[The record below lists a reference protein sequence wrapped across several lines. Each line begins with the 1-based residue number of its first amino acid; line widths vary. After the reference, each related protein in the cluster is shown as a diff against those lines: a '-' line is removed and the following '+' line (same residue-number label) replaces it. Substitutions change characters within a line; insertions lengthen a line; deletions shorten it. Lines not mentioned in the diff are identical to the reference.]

1 MCADFHR
8 ELIFVKTDFSKLF
21 CSLMINSGCYLN
33 LSLYLHRLLD
43 QRGNLAEKSVHGQEE
58 LERKNKQMGSTD
70 EMQQ

>member
-1 MCADFHR
+1 
-8 ELIFVKTDFSKLF
+8 
-21 CSLMINSGCYLN
+21 MINYGCYLN